1 MMPGLQ
7 NFAHDHCSWCGRELS
22 KHVIPLGVPL
32 EIGPKENALLGGAV
46 EFSADGYVITG
57 FLFPTGSDEKQ
68 EGFDL
73 GMVACSNE
81 CADQAMARAGASSIR
96 LRPLTEATVRLKS
109 VRA

>member
-1 MMPGLQ
+1 MMHELQ
-7 NFAHDHCSWCGRELS
+7 RFVHDHCSWCGRQVQ

-32 EIGPKENALLGGAV
+32 EIGPNETALLGAAV
-46 EFSADGYVITG
+46 EFSSDRYVITG
-57 FLFPTGSDEKQ
+57 FMFPTGSDEKQ

-73 GMVACSNE
+73 DMVACSDE
-81 CADQAMARAGASSIR
+81 CADEAMARAGAANIR